1 MRADGVDREPDGPAC
16 RVPPPGPPFR
26 PVDPD
31 GWEVR
36 RRRTLRRL
44 AAARS
49 VGAPAD
55 RFLTT
60 AVLDV
65 GGVVIPTLFE
75 TAAAPRF
82 PAGPLGGEPDYRAVE
97 SGRVP
102 ERDYWARLAE
112 RRPDLDIGALWR
124 SCSYVRAE
132 IRAMLDRLAGR
143 VRVVAFTN
151 DMAHWFGD
159 DWPDR
164 FPELRAFDAILEAR
178 SFGVLKPDPEAFRR
192 AAAAVGEP
200 PDRCLFVDDLAA
212 NLDGATTA
220 GMATELFDV
229 VDPAGSVVRLL
240 GRLGLDGADEPASRV
255 FRTGASASGGA
266 GNPQLTD
273 QNLPTRGNFARVGRD
288 RPASAGEDGR

>member
-1 MRADGVDREPDGPAC
+1 MSEEPAC

-26 PVDPD
+26 PVEPD
-31 GWEVR
+31 GWDVR
-36 RRRTLRRL
+36 RRRSLRRL
-44 AAARS
+44 AAARGGG
-49 VGAPAD
+49 VAPD

-60 AVLDV
+60 VVLDM

-82 PAGPLGGEPDYRAVE
+82 PAGPLAGEPDYRAVE
-97 SGRVP
+97 SGQVA

-124 SCSYVRAE
+124 SCSYVRRE
-132 IRAMLDRLAGR
+132 IRALLGRLAGR

-164 FPELRAFDAILEAR
+164 FPELRTFDAILEAR
-178 SFGVLKPDPEAFRR
+178 TFGVQKPDPEAFRR
-192 AAAAVGEP
+192 AAREVGEP

-212 NLDGATTA
+212 NLDGARAA
-220 GMATELFDV
+220 GMPVEAFDV
-229 VDPAGSVVRLL
+229 VDPAGSVARLL
-240 GRLGLDGADEPASRV
+240 GRLGLDDPSAEPAPPRV
-255 FRTGASASGGA
+255 FRPGVSAPVRGGSGSGPA
-266 GNPQLTD
+266 YPAPPERDGG
-273 QNLPTRGNFARVGRD
+273 TR
-288 RPASAGEDGR
+288 

>member
-1 MRADGVDREPDGPAC
+1 MIQEPAGAGEQAAAREQEQAAC
-16 RVPPPGPPFR
+16 RVPPSGPSFR

-31 GWEVR
+31 GWDVR

-49 VGAPAD
+49 GESRRTGAD

-60 AVLDV
+60 VVLDM

-82 PAGPLGGEPDYRAVE
+82 PTGPLGGEPDYRAVE
-97 SGRVP
+97 AGQVP
-102 ERDYWARLAE
+102 ERDYWARLAQ

-124 SCSYVRAE
+124 SCSYVRQE
-132 IRAMLDRLAGR
+132 IRALLGRLAGR

-164 FPELRAFDAILEAR
+164 FAELHAFDAILEAR
-178 SFGVLKPDPEAFRR
+178 QLGVLKPDPEAFRR
-192 AAAAVGEP
+192 AAEAVGEP
-200 PDRCLFVDDLAA
+200 PGRCLFVDDLAA
-212 NLDGATTA
+212 NLDGAEAA
-220 GMATELFDV
+220 GMRTELFDV
-229 VDPAGSVVRLL
+229 VDPAASVARLL
-240 GRLGLDGADEPASRV
+240 GRLALDGPEAPAAGPRV
-255 FRTGASASGGA
+255 FR
-266 GNPQLTD
+266 P
-273 QNLPTRGNFARVGRD
+273 RRV
-288 RPASAGEDGR
+288 P